1 MDSGAKLGTQLL
13 FKQQLPKLNDILS
26 SISSSKSLNPDHH
39 DMLSWL
45 SKELHTANEEIK
57 WVLEVPT
64 ERSQMLSFLDWL
76 ASEKETYH
84 ELMDTA
90 TLVQPSLSYLLDLI
104 ELEMIGS
111 KEVCDFNGLF
121 DVIEICTSL
130 TAELKMQLNS
140 KITLLEASLEFE
152 EISKD
157 HISSLTT
164 VIDKNIDLC
173 FEVQEDRFAS
183 PIRHPPAFTLKQL
196 IRLLGSQTDA
206 TEIKIPTFSPLEE
219 TLCRKYLELR
229 RSVAP
234 IEKSLKEV
242 LPVRIEH
249 FSQRKIMHIDYLTYL
264 LQRKYKETH
273 VKYKLMIKEICELKR
288 ELVDKRWNILFLNL
302 NHELSSL
309 LDEIEVLQKKISEY
323 NYNSE
328 MQEKIKE
335 QLVNKSTTI
344 TKTFDVIYKALEFS
358 LLNAD
363 IASKTNELA
372 QKWLDVRPRSDRL
385 LSSSSSLDESS
396 MDSLSSKFRSL
407 SVGSSDTS
415 ETEPTLVTAPS
426 RGKFGALL
434 LKKMNIKPVI
444 VTSPTSTKGYNP
456 FFHTAAESEKSI
468 PQRLVLHPVP
478 LLPFE
483 QEEDRIAEDQPDTPT
498 VTKRKKLSIEKLEQ
512 EKIKFY
518 CKQPTQIPKLKP
530 HGLSATGWRTPK
542 LDPPWTP
549 FTENGGRIRLPT
561 PLANILSA
569 KITG

>member
-1 MDSGAKLGTQLL
+1 MDSGAKLGTQLV
-13 FKQQLPKLNDILS
+13 FKQQLPKLNDVLS
-26 SISSSKSLNPDHH
+26 SISSSTSLNPDHQ
-39 DMLSWL
+39 DMLNWL

-64 ERSQMLSFLDWL
+64 EIPQMLSFLDWL

-84 ELMDTA
+84 ELMNTA

-104 ELEMIGS
+104 ELGMIAS
-111 KEVCDFNGLF
+111 KKICDFNDLL
-121 DVIEICTSL
+121 DVIEICTTL
-130 TAELKMQLNS
+130 AAELKIQLNS
-140 KITLLEASLEFE
+140 KIPLLEASLEFE

-173 FEVQEDRFAS
+173 FEIQEDRFAS

-219 TLCRKYLELR
+219 TLCRKYLKLK
-229 RSVAP
+229 RSVTP

-249 FSQRKIMHIDYLTYL
+249 FSQRKIMHINYLTYL
-264 LQRKYKETH
+264 LQRKYQETH
-273 VKYKLMIKEICELKR
+273 AKYKLMIKEISELKR

-302 NHELSSL
+302 NHELSSI

-335 QLVNKSTTI
+335 QLINKSTTI

-372 QKWLDVRPRSDRL
+372 QKWLEVRPRSDRL

-415 ETEPTLVTAPS
+415 ETEPSLVTAPS

-434 LKKMNIKPVI
+434 LKKMNIKPVM
-444 VTSPTSTKGYNP
+444 VTSPTSSKGYNP
-456 FFHTAAESEKSI
+456 FFHTAAESEKLI

-478 LLPFE
+478 PLPFG
-483 QEEDRIAEDQPDTPT
+483 QEEARKAEDQSDTPT
-498 VTKRKKLSIEKLEQ
+498 VTKRKRHIEKLEQ

-530 HGLSATGWRTPK
+530 HGLYAAGWRTPK

-549 FTENGGRIRLPT
+549 FTENSGRLRIPT
-561 PLANILSA
+561 PLSDILLP